1 MNIMLRILVTLISGV
16 ATLCCVFWFGIP
28 FSFSLYHPLWISYL
42 GSCLAGALVAWYVWM
57 LTASFRAS
65 LARSALLGAL
75 VGGTIGFSAGF
86 FGPLLST
93 SGGGAAVG
101 SIFWSIILGP
111 SGLILGAVGVVVHW
125 YAREGRA
132 GSTGNWPKTGAG

>member
-1 MNIMLRILVTLISGV
+1 MNIMIRILVTLISGV
-16 ATLCCVFWFGIP
+16 ASLYCVFWFAIP
-28 FSFSLYHPLWISYL
+28 MSFSLHHPLWVSGL
-42 GSCLAGALVAWYVWM
+42 GSCLVGALVAWYVWM

-75 VGGTIGFSAGF
+75 AAGTMGFSAGF
-86 FGPLLST
+86 FGPLLSMP
-93 SGGGAAVG
+93 GGGASVG

-111 SGLILGAVGVVVHW
+111 AGLILGAVGGVVHW

-132 GSTGNWPKTGAG
+132 GSTGNWPKTDAG